1 MTSPTKRFFL
11 LVVDFEASLD
21 AVAKQCFCYIFPIL
35 LSLFH
40 LDDDVIDDFGTR
52 RSVAFFTGYKP
63 KYLLRPNVSLAEAIR
78 WLLLWM
84 EYTDLHENRV
94 TIVFS
99 ADRSASKS
107 SAFD

>member
-11 LVVDFEASLD
+11 LVVDFE
-21 AVAKQCFCYIFPIL
+21 
-35 LSLFH
+35 LS

-52 RSVAFFTGYKP
+52 RSTAFFTGYNR
-63 KYLLRPNVSLAEAIR
+63 KYLLRPNVSLAEATR

-94 TIVFS
+94 TRVFS
-99 ADRSASKS
+99 ADRSASKIV
-107 SAFD
+107 DI